1 MLDKPRRTVT
11 FLGGV
16 SCRPDDGPLGLTL
29 FGRTM
34 DRPDELATLAFSAQ
48 APADLPE
55 ALEDV
60 TVEQLDLGRYLLRS
74 GGREWIVAATA
85 IHLHREVAAVFFRAI
100 TPRPVPWTK
109 RLFWWVVLTIVANPA
124 GRWLLRLLRRR

>member
-1 MLDKPRRTVT
+1 MLDEPRPPVSFR
-11 FLGGV
+11 GGV
-16 SCRPDDGPLGLTL
+16 SCRRDDGPLGLTL
-29 FGRTM
+29 VGRTI
-34 DRPDELATLAFSAQ
+34 DRPDELATLAFCAR

-60 TVEQLDLGRYLLRS
+60 TVEQLDAGRCRLRS

-100 TPRPVPWTK
+100 TPLPVPWTK
-109 RLFWWVVLTIVANPA
+109 RLFWWVVLTLVANPA
-124 GRWLLRLLRRR
+124 GRWLLVHLRRR